1 MSKKNTLL
9 KLSVRRFIPDSELVL
24 VSGFDYTTTF
34 APKAPTSVYQ
44 GTTSL
49 TFSYSNGVLSLTSI
63 TAPDSDIFVDYDLY
77 FTTGAT
83 INDYDNPVDQTGSI
97 VEWQPRLASNFT
109 SKQSSS
115 DMIYGFM
122 SISSSS
128 AILDNN
134 DSALNQYFTKYDNW
148 RGKNFTSYILIGSTY
163 RRFSSGTISK
173 YSSGTTITLSLK
185 NMIGNL
191 NTEATLGNARQY
203 YKINSIDYPS
213 VNSKYENKPIMH
225 LSGYLSDVPTFTSDS
240 NNRIAEFSNLPIATK
255 IAYNDFI
262 LGTVKNPYPVSGQLV
277 AVTWNSNFLIGAIG
291 YDNLTVP
298 AAHTRALIVGSEVGI
313 TRSDAV
319 SAYANVYAID
329 YDTNIV
335 TIENSSGFNITDIL
349 IPPAYIHRDD
359 GGRILAAYSGTV
371 TFGPA
376 SKLEVNFSTATNGD
390 KLIKCRWNNFTVIT
404 DPSFIEGKN
413 PRFIITSTT
422 IETQSDYIKRQIEG
436 AGYSVITS
444 QFTSAQTDSNLG
456 AYITTGKGLVEN
468 ETVQKQVEKIAFS
481 NNGFV
486 FWDDQQEK
494 YGYKILKTSMGTP
507 DWNLTKADIL
517 ENTLIP
523 NVENQDVY
531 TEIASNN
538 GVIGGGQWLSAVN
551 TRYVSEFAENFSE
564 TEKQFVF
571 THYSDST
578 SSEKIKFITTPDFFY
593 KFTVK
598 PDEYYAMQ
606 IGDVVNISNVNGKLL
621 TESDTVDLVI
631 IALEKSSELV
641 RVTGYDFSKIP

>member
-77 FTTGAT
+77 FATGAT

-128 AILDNN
+128 ANLDNN

-213 VNSKYENKPIMH
+213 VN
-225 LSGYLSDVPTFTSDS
+225 
-240 NNRIAEFSNLPIATK
+240 
-255 IAYNDFI
+255 
-262 LGTVKNPYPVSGQLV
+262 
-277 AVTWNSNFLIGAIG
+277 
-291 YDNLTVP
+291 
-298 AAHTRALIVGSEVGI
+298 
-313 TRSDAV
+313 
-319 SAYANVYAID
+319 
-329 YDTNIV
+329 
-335 TIENSSGFNITDIL
+335 
-349 IPPAYIHRDD
+349 
-359 GGRILAAYSGTV
+359 
-371 TFGPA
+371 
-376 SKLEVNFSTATNGD
+376 
-390 KLIKCRWNNFTVIT
+390 
-404 DPSFIEGKN
+404 
-413 PRFIITSTT
+413 
-422 IETQSDYIKRQIEG
+422 
-436 AGYSVITS
+436 
-444 QFTSAQTDSNLG
+444 
-456 AYITTGKGLVEN
+456 
-468 ETVQKQVEKIAFS
+468 
-481 NNGFV
+481 
-486 FWDDQQEK
+486 
-494 YGYKILKTSMGTP
+494 
-507 DWNLTKADIL
+507 
-517 ENTLIP
+517 
-523 NVENQDVY
+523 
-531 TEIASNN
+531 
-538 GVIGGGQWLSAVN
+538 
-551 TRYVSEFAENFSE
+551 
-564 TEKQFVF
+564 
-571 THYSDST
+571 
-578 SSEKIKFITTPDFFY
+578 
-593 KFTVK
+593 
-598 PDEYYAMQ
+598 
-606 IGDVVNISNVNGKLL
+606 
-621 TESDTVDLVI
+621 
-631 IALEKSSELV
+631 
-641 RVTGYDFSKIP
+641 